1 MVTERILS
9 LREYLATSEFN
20 LLLVYTE
27 FRASPAG
34 HDVPCESFLRLPL
47 KTIYEV
53 IRYSGDRDKRM
64 ANIHSIS
71 TARLAAII
79 VSIAK
84 SFSGDKSTPT
94 PIDDLLPFPLN
105 EESNL
110 VLVETKEIF
119 KKLIAQR
126 KLPVSVIAALN
137 KVITT

>member
-1 MVTERILS
+1 
-9 LREYLATSEFN
+9 
-20 LLLVYTE
+20 
-27 FRASPAG
+27 
-34 HDVPCESFLRLPL
+34 
-47 KTIYEV
+47 
-53 IRYSGDRDKRM
+53 M